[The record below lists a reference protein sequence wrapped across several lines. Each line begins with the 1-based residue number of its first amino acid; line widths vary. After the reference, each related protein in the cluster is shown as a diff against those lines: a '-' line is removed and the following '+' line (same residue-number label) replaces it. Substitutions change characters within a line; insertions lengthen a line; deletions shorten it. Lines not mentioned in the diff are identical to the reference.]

1 MKKQLTEKTVYQPNS
16 RVKVVVTNKPEF
28 TEESGIVRYERTVA
42 ITVKVGYSDDKLL
55 FGTDEDI
62 AKWIETVDFEDPQ
75 LSLIDDG
82 PEDEE

>member
-28 TEESGIVRYERTVA
+28 EDSGLIRYERTVA
-42 ITVKVGYSDDKLL
+42 ITVKVGYSDEKLM

-75 LSLIDDG
+75 LALIEDG
-82 PEDEE
+82 PENEE